1 MAFSLSVV
9 ENQPFA
15 VFANFLA
22 KNLLLS
28 GPSERCCLLVCL
40 LVGRSWVLQSQYLK
54 QDLKQW
60 HSEKDQWRIHGRG
73 SGNPARP
80 PIFRPKWGLKGR
92 KKKFWRPPPPPPP
105 PPLIW
110 SSGSA
115 TEDEMASLISLPSV
129 WQGKF
134 HVLSPP
140 SFPLP
145 FVADHSWTVVEMEI
159 IDKLLL
165 LWTQNIWQ
173 TIAINFLFVHD

>member
-1 MAFSLSVV
+1 MGGAQGT
-9 ENQPFA
+9 QPA
-15 VFANFLA
+15 PLFLDQ
-22 KNLLLS
+22 
-28 GPSERCCLLVCL
+28 SEAWRA
-40 LVGRSWVLQSQYLK
+40 
-54 QDLKQW
+54 
-60 HSEKDQWRIHGRG
+60 EKKI
-73 SGNPARP
+73 
-80 PIFRPKWGLKGR
+80 LET
-92 KKKFWRPPPPPPP
+92 PPPPPP

>member
-1 MAFSLSVV
+1 MALSLSVV
-9 ENQPFA
+9 ENKPFA
-15 VFANFLA
+15 VFTNFLA

-54 QDLKQW
+54 QDLKQR
-60 HSEKDQWRIHGRG
+60 HSEKDQWRIQARG
-73 SGNPARP
+73 PGNPAP
-80 PIFRPKWGLKGR
+80 PLFLDQSEAWRAE
-92 KKKFWRPPPPPPP
+92 KKFWTLPPLP